1 MPEKR
6 LLWVG
11 SSLQDLKAFPED
23 ARCIAGHQLHLVQQ
37 GLEPHDW
44 KNMGS
49 VGLGVCELRIHT
61 SVEHRVLYVA
71 KFEEGVYVLHAFQ
84 KNTRKT
90 AQRDLDLARR
100 RYWELMR
107 HRRESR
113 RIQWRR

>member
-23 ARCIAGHQLHLVQQ
+23 ARCVAGHQLHLVQQ
-37 GLEPHDW
+37 GIEPHDW
-44 KNMGS
+44 KSMGS
-49 VGLGVCELRIHT
+49 VGPGVYELRIRT
-61 SVEHRVLYVA
+61 AVEHRVLYVS

-84 KNTRKT
+84 KKSQKT
-90 AQRDLDLARR
+90 GRQDLELARR
-100 RYWELMR
+100 RYWEIMK

-113 RIQWRR
+113 RILWRS